1 MRKKML
7 SLVLALIMVL
17 ALLPVST
24 VAANATVTQVI
35 PFIYDD
41 VDNFS
46 EGLAVVKLGGM
57 WSFID
62 KTGREVVPFK
72 YDAVYHFSE
81 GLAAVKLDGKFG
93 FIDKA
98 GKEVVSC
105 QYDENADGF
114 DSNGLF

>member
-62 KTGREVVPFK
+62 KTGKEAIPFH
-72 YDAVYHFSE
+72 Y
-81 GLAAVKLDGKFG
+81 LASLIRLEKRSYPASMTKHGALPMVWQRW
-93 FIDKA
+93 
-98 GKEVVSC
+98 S
-105 QYDENADGF
+105 
-114 DSNGLF
+114 

>member
-72 YDAVYHFSE
+72 YDAVYH
-81 GLAAVKLDGKFG
+81 LASLIRLEKRSYPASMTKHGALPMVWQRW
-93 FIDKA
+93 
-98 GKEVVSC
+98 S
-105 QYDENADGF
+105 
-114 DSNGLF
+114 